1 MSQLGLLKSLVQ
13 LTIYSVD
20 SILNFSFRTVVKMS
34 SGTPAVVA
42 KKGKVVMRLPLY
54 LPSCF
59 LPWLLVG
66 SAFAEP
72 PASVS
77 VVAEGMAPFL
87 KEMSL
92 EEAQGRARDEA
103 RRNAIEQAV
112 GVFVRG
118 TTVLH
123 NSQIADELIASVAR
137 GVIEQ
142 EQWIDEGIRDIQDDK
157 HRGQKIHVYHSKVK
171 ALVRPVRVE
180 RRAGFEIQ
188 ASLNKQ
194 VFQEGE
200 EALIKVRSS
209 QPAYLY
215 LFSVTQDGSVTM
227 LMPNQFMK
235 RHYFPAN
242 QDVLF
247 PGEALRTLGVRL
259 RVTLPPRTR
268 KAVEYIKVI
277 AIRKPVRLVKESDE
291 QAQESAFAIFSGAE
305 GGMIH
310 DLVKRLAL
318 LDDEDWT
325 ETTVPYEVRQ

>member
-1 MSQLGLLKSLVQ
+1 MLPTKQRSIKKTCRRGGTCAAFLGFVLIAASGLGKS
-13 LTIYSVD
+13 
-20 SILNFSFRTVVKMS
+20 
-34 SGTPAVVA
+34 
-42 KKGKVVMRLPLY
+42 
-54 LPSCF
+54 
-59 LPWLLVG
+59 
-66 SAFAEP
+66 FAEP
-72 PASVS
+72 LAPVS
-77 VVAEGMAPFL
+77 VVAEGLAPFSRDL
-87 KEMSL
+87 SL
-92 EEAQGRARDEA
+92 DEVRGRARDEA

-123 NSQIADELIASVAR
+123 NSQITDELIASVAR
-137 GVIEQ
+137 GVIEE
-142 EQWIDEGIRDIQDDK
+142 EQWLEEGIRDIQDEK
-157 HRGQKIHVYHSKVK
+157 RRGQKVHVYHSKVK

-209 QPAYLY
+209 QPAYLH
-215 LFSVTQDGSVTM
+215 LFSVTQDGGVTM
-227 LMPNQFMK
+227 LMPNHFVK
-235 RHYFPAN
+235 RNYFPAN
-242 QDVLF
+242 QEVIF
-247 PGEALRTLGVRL
+247 PSDALRTLGVKL
-259 RVTLPPRTR
+259 RVTLPHGAK

-277 AIRKPVRLVKESDE
+277 AIRKPVHLVKEQGD
-291 QAQESAFAIFSGAE
+291 QAQESIFHTFAGAE

-325 ETTVPYEVRQ
+325 ETTLPYEVRQ

>member
-1 MSQLGLLKSLVQ
+1 MVAGLGL
-13 LTIYSVD
+13 
-20 SILNFSFRTVVKMS
+20 
-34 SGTPAVVA
+34 VVA
-42 KKGKVVMRLPLY
+42 GEVAL
-54 LPSCF
+54 
-59 LPWLLVG
+59 
-66 SAFAEP
+66 AEP

-77 VVAEGMAPFL
+77 VVAEGMVPFS
-87 KEMSL
+87 KHMSL
-92 EEAQGRARDEA
+92 GEVQGRARDEA

-112 GVFVRG
+112 GMFVRG

-123 NSQIADELIASVAR
+123 NFQIADELITSVAR
-137 GVIEQ
+137 GVIEE
-142 EQWIDEGIRDIQDDK
+142 EQWIEEGIRDVQDEK
-157 HRGQKIHVYHSKVK
+157 HKGQKMHVYHSKVK

-180 RRAGFEIQ
+180 RRAGFELQ

-215 LFSVTQDGSVTM
+215 LFSVTQDGGVTM
-227 LMPNQFMK
+227 LMPNHFVK
-235 RHYFPAN
+235 RNQVSAN

-247 PGEALRTLGVRL
+247 PGESMRALGVKL
-259 RVTLPPRTR
+259 RVTLPRGDR

-277 AIRKPVRLVKESDE
+277 AIRKPVHLVKEQDDPAHE
-291 QAQESAFAIFSGAE
+291 RIFQTFAGAE

-318 LDDEDWT
+318 LEDEDWT